1 MAKIITYKCDRCGCE
16 MKNSLKI
23 NWFEPIEEMDFCE
36 SCKENFD
43 QMIKSSISNWLMEIS
58 EEPKKEEKVIIEE
71 PSETDCKKSTSDVYV
86 TYEANEEEYL
96 VPEKDTKD
104 VRCWKQRIQARDYTK
119 CIGCIGWITDRCPAK
134 EDTNWYH
141 DVISFNDLHDIAK
154 PPKPKAKT
162 EAVWKDQN
170 GSRDRWNDNETDY
183 LYQHKTDEIVDIA
196 NYLGRSVSSVQGK
209 MQKLGLLKGR
219 VRVPTNWTKE
229 DDDFIRK
236 GFEEGW
242 RGIDIAE
249 AIGSTKDK
257 VYNRAKILG
266 ISLKRGGWRGGP
278 KK

>member
-1 MAKIITYKCDRCGCE
+1 MAKIVTYKCDRCGCE
-16 MKNSLKI
+16 MKNSHKI

-43 QMIKSSISNWLMEIS
+43 QMIKSSISNWLMETIS
-58 EEPKKEEKVIIEE
+58 EEPKNEENVTIEE
-71 PSETDCKKSTSDVYV
+71 PSETDVYV
-86 TYEANEEEYL
+86 TYEAEKEYL

-104 VRCWKQRIQARDYTK
+104 VRCWKQRIQAHDYTK

-154 PPKPKAKT
+154 PPKPKEKA
-162 EAVWKDQN
+162 EAIWKDQN
-170 GSRDRWNDNETDY
+170 GSRDRWTDKEIDY
-183 LYQHKTDEIVDIA
+183 LYQHTTDDLVDIA
-196 NYLGRSVSSVQGK
+196 NYLGRSVLSVQGK
-209 MQKLGLLKGR
+209 MHRLGLLKGR
-219 VRVPTNWTKE
+219 IRAQKKIWTKE

-249 AIGSTKDK
+249 ALGSTKEK
-257 VYNRAKILG
+257 VYRRAKRLG
-266 ISLKRGGWRGGP
+266 ISLTRGGWRGGP